1 MSGAGYVLVALV
13 LVALNLRI
21 AVTTAAAL
29 LVPLQEAGALTP
41 IAAVIVPSIPT
52 AIFAVAGVGTPRL
65 AARLGIERTIR
76 WGMLTLTA
84 GLALRMI
91 ADPFAIVAGTIIATS
106 GLAIVNILLPAVV
119 RARFPGRIGPVTTVY
134 SMAMSLGSAAG
145 AAVAVPVAEW
155 LGSPTLGLAA
165 WAIPAAIGLVA
176 WIFVAPVK
184 AEIGGSTGSTAV
196 PNSADQAQ
204 VSQAP
209 SSQSPASEDAS
220 AMAPRG
226 SDPDPAAPGP
236 TASKASKPPLPAG
249 TWLLAGYFAMQ
260 SLVSYVVMGYVPAIA
275 IDAGIPASR
284 AGVLLGIAMAVGIPG
299 TIVVMSFVRSA
310 AWLRFGFVL
319 VAVASGSGML
329 GLLFAP
335 ALAPEV
341 WAALL
346 GLGMCVF
353 PLVLAIIAGIGASAR
368 ETARVSG
375 LAQSVGYTVATLG
388 PLGAGAMRQVSGSW
402 TAVLIGVTVL
412 IAVQCVVGLLLTRVL
427 ARTKYA

>member
-1 MSGAGYVLVALV
+1 MPRDRTFAVPQGLQRTGSVTKCEDVVGIRIGRVTRSAAYVLVALV

-29 LVPLQEAGALTP
+29 LVPLQDAGALTP
-41 IAAVIVPSIPT
+41 VAAVIVPSIPT
-52 AIFAVAGVGTPRL
+52 AIFAVAGIGTPRL

-76 WGMLTLTA
+76 WGMLALTS
-84 GLALRMI
+84 GLALRMV
-91 ADPFAIVAGTIIATS
+91 ADPMAIVAGTILATG
-106 GLAIVNILLPAVV
+106 GLATVNILLPAVV

-155 LGSPTLGLAA
+155 LGSPSLGLAA
-165 WAIPAAIGLVA
+165 WAIPAAVGLLA
-176 WIFVAPVK
+176 WVLVAPVK
-184 AEIGGSTGSTAV
+184 AAPADATLVDAV
-196 PNSADQAQ
+196 PTES
-204 VSQAP
+204 
-209 SSQSPASEDAS
+209 
-220 AMAPRG
+220 
-226 SDPDPAAPGP
+226 
-236 TASKASKPPLPAG
+236 SKPSLPAG
-249 TWLLAGYFAMQ
+249 TWLLAAYFAMQ

-284 AGVLLGIAMAVGIPG
+284 AGLLLGIAMAVGIPG
-299 TIVVMSFVRSA
+299 TILVVSFVRSA

-319 VAVASGSGML
+319 VAVASGTGML

-353 PLVLAIIAGIGASAR
+353 PLVLALIAGMGANAR
-368 ETARVSG
+368 ETSRVSG
-375 LAQSVGYTVATLG
+375 LAQTVGYTVATIG
-388 PLGAGAMRQVSGSW
+388 PLGAGAIRQVSGSW
-402 TAVLIGVTVL
+402 TEVLIIVTVL
-412 IAVQCVVGLLLTRVL
+412 IAVQCTVGLLLTRVL
-427 ARTKYA
+427 ARTKYATR